1 VLWKLVRGK
10 QSRSDDESG
19 DSGND
24 LVPAHTG
31 RPANPTHTGG
41 PVNPAHTGRPV
52 NPAHTG
58 RPVNGP
64 LSKSVCCCSCIW
76 DL

>member
-1 VLWKLVRGK
+1 MLWKLVRGK

-52 NPAHTG
+52 N
-58 RPVNGP
+58 GP

>member
-1 VLWKLVRGK
+1 MLWKLVRGK

-31 RPANPTHTGG
+31 RPVNPTHTGG
-41 PVNPAHTGRPV
+41 PV